1 MAKEIKTNPMRILEA
16 LGIEYKKH
24 SYEVDEEHLDAVH
37 AAKEVGIETE
47 RVYKTIVMKNSNNQ
61 LFVFCLPADF
71 DISLKKAR
79 AITGSKDIDLL
90 KMTELQKYTGYIRG
104 GCSPLG
110 MIKKYPTF
118 ILDLAELEETICV
131 SAGIRGTFL
140 EVKPNDLLRAAEAE
154 YRDFC

>member
-1 MAKEIKTNPMRILEA
+1 MAKEIRTNAMRILEA

-47 RVYKTIVMKNSNNQ
+47 RIYKTIVMKNSNNQ

-140 EVKPNDLLRAAEAE
+140 EVSPSDLLRAAEAE
-154 YRDFC
+154 YADFC

>member
-1 MAKEIKTNPMRILEA
+1 MAKELKTNPMRVLDA
-16 LGIEYKKH
+16 LNIEYKTH
-24 SYEVDEEHLDAVH
+24 SYEVDEEHLDAIH
-37 AAKEVGIETE
+37 AANEVGIATE

-104 GCSPLG
+104 GCSPLA
-110 MIKKYPTF
+110 MIKKYPTY

-131 SAGIRGTFL
+131 SAGFRGTFL
-140 EVKPNDLLRAAEAE
+140 EVKPSDLLKAAEAE

>member
-1 MAKEIKTNPMRILEA
+1 MTKGLKTNPMRVLDA
-16 LGIEYKKH
+16 LNIEYKTH
-24 SYEVDEEHLDAVH
+24 SYEVDEEHLDAIH
-37 AAKEVGIETE
+37 AANEVGIATE

-104 GCSPLG
+104 GCSPLA
-110 MIKKYPTF
+110 MIKKYPTY
-118 ILDLAELEETICV
+118 ILDLADLEETICV
-131 SAGIRGTFL
+131 SAGVRGTFL
-140 EVKPNDLLRAAEAE
+140 ELKPSDLLKATNASFE
-154 YRDFC
+154 DFC